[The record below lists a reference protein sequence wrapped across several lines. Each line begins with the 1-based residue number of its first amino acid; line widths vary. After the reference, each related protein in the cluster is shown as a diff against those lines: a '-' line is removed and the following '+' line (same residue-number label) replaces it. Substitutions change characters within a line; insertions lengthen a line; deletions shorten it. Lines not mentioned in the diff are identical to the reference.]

1 MKNSADRGRWITPSS
16 ICRVLHIL
24 GKPNSIIIV
33 FLLIQNISKFKN
45 RLKHAT
51 VLLKSKLMLETRDS
65 IFASWSSNASSFR
78 MLGSRCLEFRSSRI
92 QKARFS
98 ERMMLYSHVAVQ
110 IFAPSISAVRCGAV
124 FESSGFAKLSISLN
138 QCFHFSRFILHVQ
151 CMQPLLATFQDF
163 QVRSAI
169 HSVN

>member
-78 MLGSRCLEFRSSRI
+78 MRGSRCLEFRSSRI

-98 ERMMLYSHVAVQ
+98 ERMMLYSHVVVQ
-110 IFAPSISAVRCGAV
+110 IFAPLISAWGAV
-124 FESSGFAKLSISLN
+124 FESSRFAKLSISLN
-138 QCFHFSRFILHVQ
+138 RCFHFWRFILHVQ

-163 QVRSAI
+163 QVRSAS

>member
-16 ICRVLHIL
+16 ICRILNIL

-33 FLLIQNISKFKN
+33 FLLFQNISKFKN

-78 MLGSRCLEFRSSRI
+78 MRGSRCLKFRSSRI

-110 IFAPSISAVRCGAV
+110 IFAPSISACGAV

-138 QCFHFSRFILHVQ
+138 WCFHFWRFILHVQ

>member
-16 ICRVLHIL
+16 ICRILHIL

-78 MLGSRCLEFRSSRI
+78 MRGSRCLEFRSSRI

-138 QCFHFSRFILHVQ
+138 RCFHFWRFILHLQ

>member
-1 MKNSADRGRWITPSS
+1 MKNSAARGRWITPSS
-16 ICRVLHIL
+16 ICRILHIL

-51 VLLKSKLMLETRDS
+51 VLLKSKLMLETWDS

-78 MLGSRCLEFRSSRI
+78 MRGSRCLEFRSSRI

-98 ERMMLYSHVAVQ
+98 KRMMLYSHVAVQ
-110 IFAPSISAVRCGAV
+110 IFAPSISTCSAV
-124 FESSGFAKLSISLN
+124 FESSGFTKLSISLN
-138 QCFHFSRFILHVQ
+138 RCFHFWRFILYVQ